1 MEVER
6 MNTQE
11 NQNQLFENEAKNLSS
26 KYDYTYDDS
35 LSALNRSFKYYKD
48 IGENDESAIDGAMDM
63 VAEAVMIAPSQDFD
77 ELRGMVD
84 YMLFSIHHRV
94 VSRRG

>member
-1 MEVER
+1 MD
-6 MNTQE
+6 NG
-11 NQNQLFENEAKNLSS
+11 NQLLENEAKNLSA

-48 IGENDESAIDGAMDM
+48 IGEDDETAYDGAMDM
-63 VAEAVMIAPSQDFD
+63 VAEAAMIAPSQEFD

-94 VSRRG
+94 VSRR